1 MNKDIY
7 NFTMKLSKQF
17 HIYFCQFNK
26 YDKLTK
32 GEYVETKIN
41 ALIIQCAHM
50 YFDKEKF
57 SYKQMFILV
66 KETEFLIR
74 DLYRCRVLSKKQ
86 NVVLSKILANLSSKI
101 KLNMV

>member
-26 YDKLTK
+26 YYKLTK
-32 GEYVETKIN
+32 GKYVETKIN
-41 ALIIQCAHM
+41 VLITQCARM

-74 DLYRCRVLSKKQ
+74 DLYKCSVLSKKQ
-86 NVVLSKILANLSSKI
+86 NLVLSTILAELSFKI

>member
-1 MNKDIY
+1 
-7 NFTMKLSKQF
+7 
-17 HIYFCQFNK
+17 
-26 YDKLTK
+26 
-32 GEYVETKIN
+32 
-41 ALIIQCAHM
+41 M

-86 NVVLSKILANLSSKI
+86 NVVLSKILAELSSKI